1 VAQPR
6 EDSSGLRGW
15 FLGIF
20 GFCKFRDFAWI
31 FAGDKK
37 QEVVKIKIEIE
48 NSAKPQNLETAE
60 GLADNGPEETF
71 FFVFV
76 CKGPKSAYKTV
87 EEYIKGRT
95 TARVIFQRISKNYMV
110 VSELQ
115 TRLIGVVK
123 DGP

>member
-1 VAQPR
+1 M
-6 EDSSGLRGW
+6 ET
-15 FLGIF
+15 
-20 GFCKFRDFAWI
+20 FC
-31 FAGDKK
+31 
-37 QEVVKIKIEIE
+37 EIK
-48 NSAKPQNLETAE
+48 NSAKPQNLESAE

-95 TARVIFQRISKNYMV
+95 TARVVFQRISKNYLV
-110 VSELQ
+110 VSELH
-115 TRLIGVVK
+115 TRPLGVLK